1 MLYKKTGDTY
11 FMTETITLGIIMDP
25 IAHIKPYKDTSFAL
39 LLKAQSYGW
48 NIHYLEQQDLFL
60 KYGIPWG
67 RTRSLAVQDTPKDWY
82 SLGNVIE
89 QPLDQFDILLM
100 RKDPP
105 VDMEYIYTTNMLD
118 HVEQNG
124 TLVVNRPQSL
134 RDANEKLFATWFPQC
149 MAPTLVSCYESQLKA
164 FTEEQGT
171 VVFKPLDSMGG
182 ENIFKSHAEDPNLT
196 VIIEILTSHGKRPI
210 MVQRYIPEI
219 IDEGDKRIILI
230 NGEPIPYA
238 LARIPPNGQF
248 RGNLAAGGTGMAVK
262 LTERDRW
269 ICAQIGPILREKGL
283 FFVGIDVIGDYLTE
297 INVTSPTCV
306 RELEAQTNIDISGKI
321 LDTLAQQVQS

>member
-1 MLYKKTGDTY
+1 MN
-11 FMTETITLGIIMDP
+11 ETLELGIIMDP
-25 IAHIKPYKDTSFAL
+25 IANIKPYKDTSFAL

-67 RTRSLAVQDTPKDWY
+67 RTRSIEVFDQSKEWY
-82 SLGNVIE
+82 NLGHVTE
-89 QPLDQFDILLM
+89 QPLDQFDMLLM

-105 VDMEYIYTTNMLD
+105 VDLEYIYTTNMLD

-149 MAPTLVSCYESQLKA
+149 MAPTLVSSIESQLKA
-164 FTEEQGT
+164 FTQEQGT

-182 ENIFKSHAEDPNLT
+182 ENIFKSQINDPNLN
-196 VIIEILTSHGKRPI
+196 VIIDMLTLHGKRPI

-238 LARIPPNGQF
+238 LARIPEDGQF
-248 RGNLAAGGTGMAVK
+248 RGNLAAGGTGIGVK

-269 ICAQIGPILREKGL
+269 ICAQIGPTLREKGL
-283 FFVGIDVIGDYLTE
+283 YLVGIDVIGDYLTE

-306 RELEAQTNIDISGKI
+306 RELEAQFKIDISGKI
-321 LDTLAQQVQS
+321 LDTLAELVQN

>member
-1 MLYKKTGDTY
+1 MSEVL
-11 FMTETITLGIIMDP
+11 ELGIIMDP
-25 IAHIKPYKDTSFAL
+25 ISDIKPNKDTSLAL

-48 NIHYLEQQDLFL
+48 NIHYLEQPDLFL
-60 KYGIPWG
+60 KYGIAWG
-67 RTRSLAVQDTPKDWY
+67 RTRPLKVYDHAEQWF
-82 SLGNVIE
+82 SLGPVVE

-105 VDMEYIYTTNMLD
+105 VNMAYIYTTNILD
-118 HVEQNG
+118 HAERNG

-149 MAPTLVSCYESQLKA
+149 MAPTLVSAYIPQLKD
-164 FTEEQGT
+164 FVQEQGT
-171 VVFKPLDSMGG
+171 VVIKPLDSMGG
-182 ENIFKSHAEDPNLT
+182 ENIFKSHPDDPNLT
-196 VIIEILTSHGKRPI
+196 VILEILTHHGRNPI

-219 IDEGDKRIILI
+219 TQEGDKRIILI

-238 LARIPPNGQF
+238 LARIPQPGEF
-248 RGNLAAGGTGMAVK
+248 RGNLAAGGTGIGVK

-283 FFVGIDVIGDYLTE
+283 FLVGIDVIGDYLTE

-306 RELEAQTNIDISGKI
+306 RELEAQFKIDISGKI
-321 LDTLAQQVQS
+321 LDVLSELVQN

>member
-1 MLYKKTGDTY
+1 
-11 FMTETITLGIIMDP
+11 MTETLTLGILMDP
-25 IAHIKPYKDTSFAL
+25 IQNIHPHKDTSFAL

-48 NIHYLEQQDLFL
+48 NLYYLEQQDLFL
-60 KYGIPWG
+60 KYGIPWAMT
-67 RTRSLAVQDTPKDWY
+67 RTLEVFDHEEKWFNLGSL
-82 SLGNVIE
+82 IE
-89 QPLDQFDILLM
+89 QPLDQLDILLM

-105 VDMEYIYTTNMLD
+105 VNLEYIYTTNLLD

-149 MAPTLVSCYESQLKA
+149 MAPTLVSSFKQQLKSFA
-164 FTEEQGT
+164 EEQGT

-182 ENIFKSHAEDPNLT
+182 ENIFKSHAEDPNLN
-196 VIIEILTSHGKRPI
+196 VIIEMLTYNGKRPI

-219 IDEGDKRIILI
+219 IHEGDKRIILI

-238 LARIPPNGQF
+238 LARIPEAGQF
-248 RGNLAAGGTGMAVK
+248 RGNLAAGGTGTAVK
-262 LTERDRW
+262 LSERDRW
-269 ICAQIGPILREKGL
+269 ICAQIAPTLKQKGL
-283 FFVGIDVIGDYLTE
+283 FLVGIDVIGDYLTE

-306 RELEAQTNIDISGKI
+306 RELEAQTDIDISGKI
-321 LDTLAQQVQS
+321 LNTLNQLVHN

>member
-1 MLYKKTGDTY
+1 
-11 FMTETITLGIIMDP
+11 MTETFTLGIIMDP
-25 IAHIKPYKDTSFAL
+25 IASIKPHKDTSFAL

-48 NIHYLEQQDLFL
+48 NIQYLEQQHLFL

-67 RTRSLAVQDTPKDWY
+67 RTQSLEVYDRADNWFK
-82 SLGNVIE
+82 LGSAIT
-89 QPLDQFDILLM
+89 QPLEQFDILLM

-105 VDMEYIYTTNMLD
+105 IDMAYLYTTNMLD
-118 HVEQNG
+118 HVEQKG

-149 MAPTLVSCYESQLKA
+149 MAPTMVSALESELKT
-164 FTEEQGT
+164 FIQEQGT
-171 VVFKPLDSMGG
+171 VVLKPLDSMGG
-182 ENIFKSHAEDPNLT
+182 ENIFKSDAKDPNLT
-196 VIIEILTSHGKRPI
+196 VIIELLTGHGQRPI

-219 IDEGDKRIILI
+219 TEEGDKRIILI

-238 LARIPPNGQF
+238 LARIPQTGQF
-248 RGNLAAGGTGMAVK
+248 RGNLAAGGTGIGVK

-269 ICAQIGPILREKGL
+269 ICKQIGPVLREKGL
-283 FFVGIDVIGDYLTE
+283 YLVGIDIIGDYLTE

-306 RELEAQTNIDISGKI
+306 RELEAQFNIDISGQI
-321 LDTLAQQVQS
+321 LDTLSELVQT